1 MRFFGAF
8 IMVVGLLSGAVYFLG
23 MNFIFLNWI
32 NNWGPNVAWAIRGGI
47 VMLGLIMYIAGKP
60 SEEET

>member
-47 VMLGLIMYIAGKP
+47 FMLGLIMYIAGKP

>member
-1 MRFFGAF
+1 
-8 IMVVGLLSGAVYFLG
+8 MVVGLLSGAVYFLG